1 MRPSPA
7 TSPFI
12 HIDPR
17 RPDGLQTQSYQAIRR
32 AILDGT
38 VAPGARLL
46 SSRALA
52 DDLGVSRTTT
62 LLAYEQLTAEG
73 YLTARHGAGTFV
85 GHELPDDLPV
95 LRAQTVRE
103 TATHPPLSARGRQLA
118 ALPAAARRIPGPPR
132 AFRLGIPAIDRFP
145 HRLWT
150 QLVTRRLRRATLAQL
165 DYGDPA
171 GQLPLRKAIAAH
183 VSAARGT
190 TCTADQVLIVAGAQR
205 GLELIARTL
214 LDTGDD
220 VAIEEPGYPGAWSAF
235 VEAGATLRPAR
246 VDEHGLDVA
255 TLDRSRRRSPKLAYV
270 TPSHQFPLGVTMNL
284 PRRLAL
290 LRWARERGAWI
301 VEDDY
306 DSEYRY
312 GTRPVPCLHGLAVD
326 GRVIYVGTFSKT
338 LFPSLRLGFVIVP
351 ADLHRTFVAIRSASD
366 LHPPA
371 IDQLVVADLIADG
384 HYDRHLRR
392 MRAACRE
399 RLDALSH
406 AIRRYASGA
415 LHLRPVQTGLHAV
428 VDVSPDIDLDRL
440 VVEAVANGVEL
451 MPLSAYFLERTA
463 APRAIVLGFGAV
475 DAHAIRRGM
484 ENLARAIE
492 ASRTITT
499 KNRAVRATTRGAL
512 RHFVAR
518 RA

>member
-1 MRPSPA
+1 MRPPPA
-7 TSPFI
+7 KSPFI
-12 HIDPR
+12 HVDPR
-17 RPDGLQTQSYQAIRR
+17 RPDGLQTQIYQAIRR
-32 AILDGT
+32 TILDGT
-38 VAPGARLL
+38 LAPGARLL

-95 LRAQTVRE
+95 AHAQAVRE
-103 TATHPPLSARGRQLA
+103 TTTHPPLSARGRQLA

-132 AFRLGIPAIDRFP
+132 PFRLGIPAIDRFP

-150 QLVTRRLRRATLAQL
+150 QLVTRRLRGATLAQL

-171 GQLPLRKAIAAH
+171 GQPLLRKAIAAH

-190 TCTADQVLIVAGAQR
+190 TCTADQILIVAGAQR
-205 GLELIARTL
+205 GLELIAHTL
-214 LDTGDD
+214 LDAGDE

-235 VEAGATLRPAR
+235 VDAGATLRPVR
-246 VDEHGLDVA
+246 VDQHGLDVA
-255 TLDRSRRRSPKLAYV
+255 ILDRAHRRSPKLAYV
-270 TPSHQFPLGVTMNL
+270 TPSHQFPLGVTMSL

-312 GTRPVPCLHGLAVD
+312 GTRPVPCLHGLAGD

-338 LFPSLRLGFVIVP
+338 LFPALRLGFVIVP
-351 ADLHRTFVAIRSASD
+351 ADLQRTFVAIRSSSD

-392 MRAACRE
+392 MRAVCRE
-399 RLDALSH
+399 RLEALDR
-406 AIRRYASGA
+406 AIRRRAAGA
-415 LHLRPVQTGLHAV
+415 LRLRPVQTGLHAV
-428 VDVSPDIDLDRL
+428 VDVALDVDLDRL
-440 VVEAVANGVEL
+440 VVEAVAHGVEL
-451 MPLSAYFLERTA
+451 MPLSAYFLERA
-463 APRAIVLGFGAV
+463 AASRAIVLGFSAV
-475 DAHAIRRGM
+475 DPAAIDRGM
-484 ENLARAIE
+484 QNLMRAID
-492 ASRTITT
+492 ASRVAP
-499 KNRAVRATTRGAL
+499 KGRAVTNRSRATTR
-512 RHFVAR
+512 VAPTPLL
-518 RA
+518 